1 MKFGSVACA
10 LALVVLASAPA
21 GASDRRQKQLEFQL
35 KRLDP
40 QTRLEQVCD
49 VEAMKRIGK
58 ENKEFRV
65 DRSVISAIEEPRVKG
80 DTIAGKGAAFR
91 SKGKWYRYAFT
102 CAATPDRMQVLS
114 FEYQIGDEIPE
125 TQWSKHGL
133 YQ

>member
-1 MKFGSVACA
+1 MKLGCVACGFA
-10 LALVVLASAPA
+10 LLLLALSPA
-21 GASDRRQKQLEFQL
+21 AASDKRQKRLEHEL

-49 VEAMKRIGK
+49 IEAMKRIAK
-58 ENKEFRV
+58 DNREFKI

-80 DTIAGKGAAFR
+80 DTITGKGAAFR
-91 SKGKWYRYAFT
+91 SRGKWYRYAFT
-102 CAATPDRMQVLS
+102 CQGSPDRMQVLS
-114 FEYQIGDEIPE
+114 FEYKLGDEIPE

>member
-1 MKFGSVACA
+1 MKLGSVACA
-10 LALVVLASAPA
+10 LALAVLAASPA

-40 QTRLEQVCD
+40 QTRFEQLCD
-49 VEAMKRIGK
+49 IEAMKRIAK
-58 ENKEFRV
+58 ENREFQI

-80 DTIAGKGAAFR
+80 DTITGKGAAFR

-102 CAATPDRMQVLS
+102 CKATPDRMQVLS
-114 FEYQIGDEIPE
+114 FDYKLGDEIPE

>member
-1 MKFGSVACA
+1 MRLSSVARA
-10 LALVVLASAPA
+10 LALAVLAASPA

-35 KRLDP
+35 KKLDP

-49 VEAMKRIGK
+49 IEAMKRIAK
-58 ENKEFRV
+58 DNREFKI

-80 DTIAGKGAAFR
+80 DTITGKGAAFR

-102 CAATPDRMQVLS
+102 CSGTPDRMQVLS
-114 FEYQIGDEIPE
+114 FEYKLGDEIPE